1 MRRLSPAPTSL
12 PLVLS
17 VLAAISL
24 VKLDAQAGRGATQS
38 PATSQASAA
47 TLLPQERRLANLRQL
62 TFGGENAEAY
72 FSFDGQRLSFQSSKD
87 RACDQIFTMRID
99 GSDVRMVSN
108 GEGRTTCSHYT
119 PDGKSVVYAS

>member
-1 MRRLSPAPTSL
+1 MRRLSLVLTSL
-12 PLVLS
+12 
-17 VLAAISL
+17 VLALGVIAGFFL
-24 VKLDAQAGRGATQS
+24 VRLDAQGGRGATQT
-38 PATSQASAA
+38 PATPPATAA
-47 TLLPQERRLANLRQL
+47 TLLPQERRLSNLRQL